1 MAKKEDAETGNYA
14 NDGLESD
21 NESDDDLFPITTKK
35 CIRKNKPRQRKRSAS
50 LPFIENHTGLCKGLV
65 ATKGLQLVKAKD
77 NRQTTWT
84 GIEGEDETE
93 FEDGLT
99 DMNRTLGKQGSTRR
113 SSSMPEFYHFSQ
125 RRKEEPSKRSA
136 PKSGGSIQRN
146 KLLANETDFEQK
158 EEESFKLP
166 VISSSMSSKGTQGS
180 SKEIEA
186 LSQTAE
192 NMKIQRKTYLP
203 RINSN
208 NGSIFM
214 KSR

>member
-14 NDGLESD
+14 NDSLESD

-35 CIRKNKPRQRKRSAS
+35 CIRKKIPRQRKRSAS

-65 ATKGLQLVKAKD
+65 ATKGLPLVKAKD

-99 DMNRTLGKQGSTRR
+99 EMNRTLGKQGPTRR

-136 PKSGGSIQRN
+136 TKSGGSIQRN

-166 VISSSMSSKGTQGS
+166 VISSSMSSKSTQGPS
-180 SKEIEA
+180 NEIEA